1 MYTRLCAGG
10 DQVWVIR
17 DAEFRISFPRA
28 DTLEGA
34 PGDVR
39 LTRFRSRAK
48 RRSRCLGRRAVLLP
62 VQECHTYQARRSSG
76 PRATC
81 VGAFR
86 SRIRVGSAG
95 SSGLES
101 WI

>member
-10 DQVWVIR
+10 DQLWVIR
-17 DAEFRISFPRA
+17 DAEIPDIVSTSS
-28 DTLEGA
+28 TLEGA

-39 LTRFRSRAK
+39 LTHLRSRAK
-48 RRSRCLGRRAVLLP
+48 RSSRCLGRRAVLLP
-62 VQECHTYQARRSSG
+62 VQECHTDHARRSGG